1 MRIFVAGAGGAVGRR
16 LVPMLVEAG
25 HEVTGS
31 THSPGRADAVR
42 RLGARPV
49 VVDAFDAAAVRTAV
63 VEAAPDVVVHQ
74 LTALS
79 GPQDLRRFDRTF
91 ALTNR
96 LRTEG
101 TDILLAAARAAG
113 TRRFVAQSFTGWT
126 NPRVGGPVK
135 TEEDGLDEHPTKAS
149 RQTLAA
155 LRRLESTVEGLSDL
169 TGIALRYG
177 FLYGPGT
184 GFATGGD
191 VLELVRRRRLP
202 VVGGGTG
209 IWSFLHVHDAATA
222 TAAAVEGTATGVFN
236 IVDDDP
242 APVSQWLPYLAATI
256 GAKAPLRVPAW
267 LVRPM
272 IGEHGVS
279 TMTQSRGSSN
289 AKARR
294 VLGWQPRYGSWRQ
307 GFREALG

>member
-1 MRIFVAGAGGAVGRR
+1 MRIFIAGAGGAVGRR
-16 LVPMLVEAG
+16 LVPLLVEAG
-25 HEVTGS
+25 HQVTGT
-31 THSPGRADAVR
+31 THSPRKADAVR
-42 RLGARPV
+42 RLGAEPV
-49 VVDAFDAAAVRTAV
+49 VVDAFDADGVRAAVGH
-63 VEAAPDVVVHQ
+63 AAPEVVVHQ

-113 TRRFVAQSFTGWT
+113 TGRFVVQSFTGWT
-126 NPRVGGPVK
+126 NPRVGGRVK
-135 TEEDGLDEHPTKAS
+135 TEEDGLDEHPTPAS
-149 RQTLAA
+149 RETLAA
-155 LRRLESTVEGLSDL
+155 LRRMESTVEGAAHVK
-169 TGIALRYG
+169 GIALRYG

-184 GFATGGD
+184 GFAPGGD
-191 VLELVRRRRLP
+191 VLEMVRRRRLP
-202 VVGGGTG
+202 LVGGGGG
-209 IWSFLHVHDAATA
+209 IWSFVHVDDAATA
-222 TAAAVEGTATGVFN
+222 TVAAVEGIATGVYN

-242 APVSQWLPYLAATI
+242 APVSQWLPYLAETI
-256 GAKAPLRVPAW
+256 GAQPPMRLPGW

-279 TMTQSRGSSN
+279 TMTQIRGSSN

-294 VLGWQPRYGSWRQ
+294 VLGWQPRYASWRQ
-307 GFREALG
+307 GFRAALG

>member
-1 MRIFVAGAGGAVGRR
+1 MRIFVAGAGGAVGRQ

-25 HEVTGS
+25 HEVTGT
-31 THSPGRADAVR
+31 THSPDKADALR
-42 RLGARPV
+42 RVGARPV
-49 VVDAFDAAAVRTAV
+49 VVDAFDASAVRAAVG
-63 VEAAPDVVVHQ
+63 EAAPEVLVHQ
-74 LTALS
+74 MTALS

-101 TDILLAAARAAG
+101 TEILLAAARAVG
-113 TRRFVAQSFTGWT
+113 TRRFVVQSFTGWT
-126 NPRVGGPVK
+126 NPRVGGAVK

-149 RQTLAA
+149 RETLAA
-155 LRRLESTVEGLSDL
+155 LRRLESTVEGASDVE
-169 TGIALRYG
+169 GVALRYG

-184 GFATGGD
+184 GFAPGGD
-191 VLELVRRRRLP
+191 VLEMVRKRRLP
-202 VVGGGTG
+202 LVGGGRG

-222 TAAAVEGTATGVFN
+222 AVAALDGSATGVFN
-236 IVDDDP
+236 VVDDDP
-242 APVSQWLPYLAATI
+242 APVSQWLPYLAETI
-256 GAKAPLRVPAW
+256 GVKPPMPVPAW
-267 LVRPM
+267 LVLPM

-279 TMTQSRGSSN
+279 TMTQIRGSSN

-294 VLGWQPRYGSWRQ
+294 VLGWKPRYGSWRQ